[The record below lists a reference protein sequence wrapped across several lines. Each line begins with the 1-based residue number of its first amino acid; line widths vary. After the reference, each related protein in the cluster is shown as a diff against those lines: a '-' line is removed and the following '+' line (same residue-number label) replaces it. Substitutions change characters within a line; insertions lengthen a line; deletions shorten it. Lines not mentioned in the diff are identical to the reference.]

1 MHLRL
6 MRTICKMLYLQL
18 SGSQLSFDDQMGK
31 SKAKKGQ
38 MAQTIKKLNR
48 EVVNCYKNVEQV
60 DRIVRLLA
68 EMCSRFSN

>member
-6 MRTICKMLYLQL
+6 MRTICKMLYMQL

>member
-68 EMCSRFSN
+68 EMCSRLSN

>member
-1 MHLRL
+1 
-6 MRTICKMLYLQL
+6 MLYLQL
-18 SGSQLSFDDQMGK
+18 SGSQLSFEDKMGK

>member
-18 SGSQLSFDDQMGK
+18 SGSQLSFEDKMGK